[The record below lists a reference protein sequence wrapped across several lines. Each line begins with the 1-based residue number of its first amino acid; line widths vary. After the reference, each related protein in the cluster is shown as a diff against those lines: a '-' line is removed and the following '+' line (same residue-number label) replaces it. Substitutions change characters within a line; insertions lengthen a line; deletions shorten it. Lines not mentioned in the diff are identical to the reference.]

1 MEPTVL
7 GALTQKI
14 IINTNMKSDSKDWAP
29 TLNQCN
35 YYH

>member
-1 MEPTVL
+1 MEPTERR
-7 GALTQKI
+7 ALAQMI
-14 IINTNMKSDSKDWAP
+14 IITPNMKSDSKDWAP